1 MWAAQTGESRT
12 EPDANGFPS
21 VLRSRERQCKG
32 KASFIHCANNHPCTH
47 ENGL

>member
-21 VLRSRERQCKG
+21 VLSRERQCKG
-32 KASFIHCANNHPCTH
+32 KAGFIHCANNHPCTH